1 MLDVDQH
8 EVEPE
13 SLSGNRDFKI
23 LLTTQGISSLGD
35 AVNATALPL
44 LVLALTGSGFAMG
57 IVAALQTFPDLFVG
71 MIAGAIADRSDRK
84 RMMFLADFGR
94 AGLTAL
100 IPLSVLVGGPTMAV
114 ILLVA
119 VPLSVLRSFF
129 MAGYTAAVPDL
140 VGRPLVAKANSLLE
154 AVYSTGYI
162 AGPAVAGVLAATIGP
177 GPTLALDAVSFA
189 LSGLGLAFV
198 HRELRAP
205 EDRPETALVAEI
217 REGVDFVVGHPILRS
232 AILYWGLTA
241 IISASLVTAL
251 AVYVTKDL
259 GESAAILG
267 LVLAGYGTGTVAGAL
282 VMARLGN
289 RRTVA
294 PWFIGGNLLLAAA
307 LLVIASVPLVPV
319 VIAGAVVAGVAQS
332 LVLVTYLTIRTAYS
346 PDALLGRIGSTAR
359 VISFGLLPVG
369 LLVGGAIIDLTSGSI
384 AIAIMGIGLAVVS
397 LPFLASSALRRARA
411 KPDPEEVAAA
421 TPDAT
426 TAAATTGSRKSRTRG
441 AGGPGD
447 RYPGDI

>member
-1 MLDVDQH
+1 MLHVDRPAADG
-8 EVEPE
+8 EA
-13 SLSGNRDFKI
+13 LSGNRDFKI

-57 IVAALQTFPDLFVG
+57 IVAALQTFPDLVFG
-71 MIAGAIADRSDRK
+71 MVAGATADRADRK
-84 RMMFLADFGR
+84 RMMLIADLGR
-94 AGLTAL
+94 AALTAV
-100 IPLSVLVGGPTMAV
+100 IPLSVLIGGPTMVV
-114 ILLVA
+114 ILVVA

-162 AGPAVAGVLAATIGP
+162 AGPAVAGILASTIGP
-177 GPTLALDAVSFA
+177 GPTLAIDAASFA
-189 LSGLGLAFV
+189 LSGLGLAFIG
-198 HRELRAP
+198 RDLRP
-205 EDRPETALVAEI
+205 SMDRPETGLVAEI
-217 REGVDFVVGHPILRS
+217 REGVDFVAGHPILRS

-241 IISASLVTAL
+241 IVSASLVTAL
-251 AVYVTKDL
+251 AVYVTLDL

-267 LVLAGYGTGTVAGAL
+267 VILTAYGIGTVAGAL

-289 RRTVA
+289 RRSVA
-294 PWFIGGNLLLAAA
+294 PWLIGGNLLLAAA
-307 LLVIASVPLVPV
+307 LLVIAAVPV
-319 VIAGAVVAGVAQS
+319 IPVVMVFALVAGIAQS

-359 VISFGLLPVG
+359 VLSFGLLPVG

-384 AIAIMGIGLAVVS
+384 AIAIMGIGLAIVS
-397 LPFLASSALRRARA
+397 LPFMASSALRRARS
-411 KPDPEEVAAA
+411 KPDPQEVAAA
-421 TPDAT
+421 RPDAT
-426 TAAATTGSRKSRTRG
+426 
-441 AGGPGD
+441 
-447 RYPGDI
+447 